1 MSVYLPRW
9 PTDRVRRKRGLD
21 RSSAVLVVAVKAD
34 RQIVMDASG
43 DALEAGVRP
52 GMDVAHARALISGA
66 APVIAPHAPRKDAAA
81 LEALAQWAVRWS
93 PMAAADPPDGLLLDI
108 TGCEHLFGGE
118 ASIVRRM
125 SRGLRRLGFE
135 HRIAVASTVGAAWGL
150 ARFAGAAPILV
161 APGREREAV
170 AALPVEALRLTPS
183 IVESLHE
190 VDITSVRQLLDLPR
204 ATLPARYGNELV
216 VRLDQAL
223 GATPEGVPH
232 AAVSTPLEVEME
244 LPGGTTQWE
253 AVSLAVWR
261 MLTDL
266 MARVEQLES
275 GMRHLEAVFTRLDA
289 GSVRLVVQVSRPTR
303 NVKHLWALLRPK
315 LDRLNLGFGVSGIAL
330 RAHAIARLAHEQVSL
345 IEIGEASA
353 SADPAVHQT
362 IDTLANRLGRERVC
376 AVECRPSHRPERAS
390 VVRPLLDAAP
400 TQNASAREE
409 GEREAC
415 ERPSLL
421 YPTPEPVRVLSLS
434 PDGPVLSLRLRG
446 VEHRVTASVGPERI
460 SGEWW
465 RAPEPARDYFR
476 VQDEAGRW
484 LWLFRERAGDW
495 FVHGEW
501 A

>member
-1 MSVYLPRW
+1 MSVFLPRW

-21 RSSAVLVVAVKAD
+21 RSRAVLVVAVKAD

-52 GMDVAHARALISGA
+52 GMDVAHARALISGT
-66 APVIAPHAPRKDAAA
+66 APEIAPHAPRKDAAA

-150 ARFAGAAPILV
+150 ARFADEAPVLI

-170 AALPVEALRLTPS
+170 AALPVDALRLTPS

-190 VDITSVRQLLDLPR
+190 VDITSVRQLLNLPR
-204 ATLPARYGNELV
+204 ATLPARYGMELV
-216 VRLDQAL
+216 RRLDQAL

-261 MLTDL
+261 MLAELTVK
-266 MARVEQLES
+266 VERLES
-275 GMRHLEAVFTRLDA
+275 GVRHLEAVFTRLDA

-330 RAHAIARLAHEQVSL
+330 RAHAIARLAHEQASL
-345 IEIGEASA
+345 IENGKDRTPAELD
-353 SADPAVHQT
+353 DPAVHQT
-362 IDTLANRLGRERVC
+362 IDTIANRLGRERVC
-376 AVECRPSHRPERAS
+376 AAECRQSHRPERAV

-400 TQNASAREE
+400 TQNAPAR
-409 GEREAC
+409 ASC

-421 YPTPEPVRVLSLS
+421 YPEPESVRVLSLS

-446 VEHRVTASVGPERI
+446 VEHRVVRSVGPERI

-465 RAPEPARDYFR
+465 RGPEPARDYFR
-476 VQDEAGRW
+476 VQDESGRW